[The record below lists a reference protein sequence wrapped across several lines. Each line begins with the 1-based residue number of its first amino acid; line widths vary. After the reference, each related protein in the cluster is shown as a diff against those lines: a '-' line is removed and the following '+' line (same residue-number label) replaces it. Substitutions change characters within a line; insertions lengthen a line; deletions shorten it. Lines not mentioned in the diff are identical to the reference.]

1 MELKTVAAAA
11 LLAATASQAL
21 AADLDDLLPPAPV
34 LEDAPET
41 WYLRGHIGAVRPMR
55 PEAGFTA
62 APLAGDLAR
71 EGIADAAVAG
81 LGIGYR
87 FGPMLR
93 TDLTLDHRFEA
104 RFQGVA
110 TAPVFAGGTLHD
122 RARIQSSTLMWNA
135 YADLGTWNGLTPYL
149 GAGLGLARTVVSH
162 HVRVT
167 EDNTGQSSSERLSGR
182 SEYGFAWALM
192 AGFGYEILPG
202 LTVDLGYRFLSLGDV
217 KTRSFGFGSGLALES
232 LSAHEV
238 RLGLRYMFE

>member
-11 LLAATASQAL
+11 LLAAAASQAL

-41 WYLRGHIGAVRPMR
+41 WYQRGDIGAVRPTR

-62 APLAGDLAR
+62 APVTGDLAR

-104 RFQGVA
+104 RFHGVA
-110 TAPVFAGGTLHD
+110 TAPVFADGTLLD
-122 RARIQSSTLMWNA
+122 RARIHSSTLMWNA

-149 GAGLGLARTVVSH
+149 GAGLGVARTVLSH

-167 EDNTGQSSSERLSGR
+167 EDPAGQSSFERLSGR
-182 SEYGFAWALM
+182 GEYGFAWALM

-202 LTVDLGYRFLSLGDV
+202 LTVDVGYRFLNLEDV
-217 KTRSFGFGSGLALES
+217 KTRSFGFGSGLAVES

-238 RLGLRYMFE
+238 RLGVRYMFE